1 MIRLVLTAAMAA
13 ALMGARAASAA
24 DVYHVDGEAGACALG
39 VGAPGIIAVGPGSLS
54 VSETQYERVGQ
65 RKAGSDG
72 WQTALWRCM
81 SEGEPCGDVKLA
93 LRITPAMIAIKTPD
107 GVIEGRRCPR

>member
-13 ALMGARAASAA
+13 ALMGATAASAA

-39 VGAPGIIAVGPGSLS
+39 VGTPGIIAVGPGSLS

-65 RKAGSDG
+65 RKTGAGG
-72 WQTALWRCM
+72 WQTALWRCDA
-81 SEGEPCGDVKLA
+81 EGEPCGDVELS
-93 LRITPAMIAIKTPD
+93 LRITPATIAIKTPD
-107 GVIEGRRCPR
+107 GLIEGRRCPR